1 MLTSDLR
8 LFTCRT
14 LHHVHQNYCNR
25 PLPVLSF
32 MVIKYHIIAVNNIS
46 DALAQ
51 VISDKDDLVTAA
63 DDLTTALNDL
73 GTDIDATISTCA
85 SSGAACQ
92 TACDTFD
99 TTPLTSASVDFS
111 SVLQLNAFTC
121 TFSRR
126 Y

>member
-1 MLTSDLR
+1 
-8 LFTCRT
+8 
-14 LHHVHQNYCNR
+14 
-25 PLPVLSF
+25 

-111 SVLQLNAFTC
+111 SVLQLNAFTFFN
-121 TFSRR
+121 TKKRLKHFFFRNSIYSDKHRTINSSKWL
-126 Y
+126 